1 MDAFVGGL
9 LEEPAIASYDKV
21 VGASSDDGA
30 AWPDA
35 CPSHDG
41 DAAAAA
47 AAQRNPALGPLFAA
61 ITVEQF
67 KRLRNGD
74 PFWYACS
81 ATRRELR
88 HATPRTHTHAACI
101 GHRYEAT
108 FSPEE
113 RSTLESCT
121 SLAALMARHVPH
133 AASMGLIKPDT
144 AAAQAATKQSSELCA
159 QQWLSALEVQL
170 QV

>member
-21 VGASSDDGA
+21 VGASSDDGV

-41 DAAAAA
+41 VAVAAAAA

-88 HATPRTHTHAACI
+88 HATTRTHTPRVLATGTRPHSRLRSAQRWRAA
-101 GHRYEAT
+101 R
-108 FSPEE
+108 PW
-113 RSTLESCT
+113 
-121 SLAALMARHVPH
+121 RH
-133 AASMGLIKPDT
+133 S
-144 AAAQAATKQSSELCA
+144 
-159 QQWLSALEVQL
+159 
-170 QV
+170 